1 MEQFHISLSSE
12 DIDYFER
19 VRTDLGMSKSSF
31 VRLLIAQYKNSVPY
45 FIQYKDI
52 IEKQSELNNYVK
64 QIVLDKHFNIND
76 KMFLAEKFQELEELI
91 NNRIK

>member
-45 FIQYKDI
+45 FIQYK
-52 IEKQSELNNYVK
+52 KLY
-64 QIVLDKHFNIND
+64 
-76 KMFLAEKFQELEELI
+76 
-91 NNRIK
+91 